1 MRTSPRRA
9 CAVLTALA
17 VLSAGGCSVPET
29 RQAAPPAATP
39 SGPASA
45 GATPRAPELLR
56 QSAEEVR
63 RTIDSMRRVDDL
75 PLYEMTYYGTYER
88 EGLLGEEHLAAD
100 SDDWACS
107 VFAVPPSAGGGR
119 PLFGRN
125 FDWYS
130 NPAVI
135 VHADPP
141 DGYAS
146 VSTVDLAYF
155 LGGSTPPDLA
165 DPQDRRRMAHAVLAP
180 FDGVNEKGLA
190 VGMAAMPEGG
200 LPAATAEKPD
210 LGSGRIMRT
219 MLDKAATVEE
229 AVAIMRRY
237 DVDFTVGPQIHY
249 LIADARGGAVV
260 VEHARGRVNV
270 IEDRVLTNFT
280 MTGTGERERA
290 ADHRYNTLDT
300 GLPTARDW
308 RDGMDLL
315 RRVAQEHTRWSVVYD
330 QSDGTARVVTAK
342 RWDRVHTIPLT
353 QR

>member
-1 MRTSPRRA
+1 M
-9 CAVLTALA
+9 
-17 VLSAGGCSVPET
+17 PET
-29 RQAAPPAATP
+29 RQAAPSGAAS
-39 SGPASA
+39 SGPAPA
-45 GATPRAPELLR
+45 GRTPQAPELLR
-56 QSAEEVR
+56 QSADEVR

-75 PLYEMTYYGTYER
+75 PLYEMTYHGTYER
-88 EGLLGEEHLAAD
+88 EGPLGEEHLGASAD
-100 SDDWACS
+100 GWACS
-107 VFAVPPSAGGGR
+107 VFAVPPSEGGGR

-125 FDWYS
+125 FDWFP
-130 NPAVI
+130 NPALI

-146 VSTVDLAYF
+146 VSVVDLSYL
-155 LGGSTPPDLA
+155 LGDSATPDLS
-165 DPQDRRRMAHAVLAP
+165 DPEDRRRMAHAVLAP

-190 VGMAAMPEGG
+190 LGMAAMPEGG
-200 LPAATAEKPD
+200 LPTATAERPD
-210 LGSGRIMRT
+210 LGSARIMRT
-219 MLDKAATVEE
+219 ILDKAATVEE

-237 DVDFTVGPQIHY
+237 DVDFTIGPQIHY
-249 LIADARGGAVV
+249 LIADARGGSVV
-260 VEHARGRVNV
+260 VEHARGKVNV

-290 ADHRYNTLDT
+290 ADYRYRTLDT
-300 GLPTARDW
+300 GLPAARDW

-330 QSDGTARVVTAK
+330 QTDGTARVVTAK